1 MEYIMSKHSNLL
13 NNLEAGK
20 EFTAKQITGYFGIK
34 NPSRAVNY
42 LREQGNCIYANKS
55 KLADGT
61 ATTKYRLG
69 KPSKRMVSLAN
80 TLAGASAFT
89 R

>member
-1 MEYIMSKHSNLL
+1 MSKHSNLL
-13 NNLEAGK
+13 TNLESGK
-20 EFTAKQITGYFGIK
+20 SYTAKQITGYFGIK

-42 LREQGNCIYANKS
+42 LRSNGHCVYANKA

-69 KPSKRMVSLAN
+69 KPSKNMVSIAN
-80 TLAGASAFT
+80 SIVGASVFT
-89 R
+89 RS